1 MDVIIGSSHGLSADS
16 QHFYL
21 QDTEAM
27 AILGTRPRQIAFRPK
42 QISGSKLLASL
53 AEPLPLDTAV
63 RIDHGDAFLL
73 GEVTGCWEV
82 TPGIFLAVVKL
93 SLIYCAGD
101 ESHPPQHKAPATG
114 YLDDQSTTLPN

>member
-1 MDVIIGSSHGLSADS
+1 MDVIIGSSQGIYADS
-16 QHFYL
+16 RYFCL

-27 AILGTRPRQIAFRPK
+27 AILGTHPRQISFEPK
-42 QISGSKLLASL
+42 QVSGSKLLASL

-82 TPGIFLAVVKL
+82 TPGVFLAVVKL
-93 SLIYCAGD
+93 SLIYRARD
-101 ESHPPQHKAPATG
+101 ECNFPQHTG
-114 YLDDQSTTLPN
+114 YLEDNSTTLPNLPN